1 MFNHHIWLRA
11 VIFKHAV
18 FPSSQKGITRPC
30 CWTENFFIAG
40 TLPQLSESSLVASV
54 AVSAQ

>member
-11 VIFKHAV
+11 VILNMHSISFIAKSYIRQR
-18 FPSSQKGITRPC
+18 F
-30 CWTENFFIAG
+30 WTVNFFIAG